1 MKDVELFKIEA
12 EKLLNEYQLL
22 LREKLQNVFLFSERS
37 DVESALTDDFYIEVY
52 KLTRKFN
59 VINEP
64 NIENYLSNLEIRLL
78 E

>member
-1 MKDVELFKIEA
+1 MKDIELFKIEA

-22 LREKLQNVFLFSERS
+22 FREKLQNVFLFSERS